1 MITFISFGLW
11 PLNTIFGHGWMNFKS
26 FDLKIAKLSELYHD
40 QVRPILLSLIGRR
53 VFEGMIFSNLWNFV
67 GVSLFWE
74 VIWHRN
80 SVEKVSYNNI
90 SSVLAGDI
98 LDQLMVIFSLDVSL
112 MAPIIANAALYWSI
126 SSFISS

>member
-1 MITFISFGLW
+1 
-11 PLNTIFGHGWMNFKS
+11 MNFKS

-74 VIWHRN
+74 VI
-80 SVEKVSYNNI
+80 
-90 SSVLAGDI
+90 
-98 LDQLMVIFSLDVSL
+98 
-112 MAPIIANAALYWSI
+112 
-126 SSFISS
+126 